1 MAGVEVGVVPAAEQ
15 DEVCQG
21 CRAAV
26 YPGDQM
32 VCVAHDWGCCADDAA
47 AVAGVQGAADGFGD
61 EAFAAADV
69 EGFGL

>member
-1 MAGVEVGVVPAAEQ
+1 
-15 DEVCQG
+15 
-21 CRAAV
+21 
-26 YPGDQM
+26 M
-32 VCVAHDWGCCADDAA
+32 VCVAHYGWGCADNAA